1 MGLSTL
7 TLKSLRQD
15 PFAAV
20 EAIAADGQPRLLTRR
35 GEPVAMLLAID
46 AYRRLEHELDLLRKL
61 ALGEL
66 ESAGD
71 QGHPLAEVLAE
82 CDSLLNGK

>member
-1 MGLSTL
+1 MGMSTI

-20 EAIAADGQPRLLTRR
+20 EAVAADGQPRLLTRR
-35 GEPVAMLLAID
+35 GEPAAMLLASD
-46 AYRRLEHELDLLRKL
+46 TYRRREHELQLLRRR

-66 ESAGD
+66 ESAGGK
-71 QGHPLAEVLAE
+71 GHRLTEVLGE
-82 CDSLLNGK
+82 CDKLLEEK